1 MGQHRR
7 TKTKAELGKA
17 SDKIRKREGKEM
29 ENGIMITPQGLITA
43 GAVIAALVAI
53 FGYYNR
59 IYKFIQ
65 QQKKQDEDIKSMKE
79 ELTILTY
86 GVLACLKGLKE
97 QGCNGAVSEAIDKTE
112 KYLNQKA
119 HGQI

>member
-1 MGQHRR
+1 M
-7 TKTKAELGKA
+7 
-17 SDKIRKREGKEM
+17 S
-29 ENGIMITPQGLITA
+29 NGIVITPQGLITA

>member
-1 MGQHRR
+1 M
-7 TKTKAELGKA
+7 
-17 SDKIRKREGKEM
+17 S
-29 ENGIMITPQGLITA
+29 NGIVITPQGLITA

-59 IYKFIQ
+59 VYKFIM
-65 QQKKQDEDIKSMKE
+65 QQKKQDEDIKAMKE

-97 QGCNGAVSEAIDKTE
+97 QGCNGAVTDAINNTE
-112 KYLNQKA
+112 KFLNQKA

>member
-1 MGQHRR
+1 
-7 TKTKAELGKA
+7 
-17 SDKIRKREGKEM
+17 M

-86 GVLACLKGLKE
+86 GVLACLKVLKE